1 MIIASNLKL
10 LVGVTQRVDS
20 VAGRGELRDG
30 LDQRLIQ
37 WLVQAGFLPV
47 VIPNTLFGASKLDQ
61 TTLEDW
67 LQAVNPGAL
76 VLSGGNDIGECPSR
90 DATERHLLTWARAK
104 QVPVLGICRGLQM
117 MAVWAGVELVK
128 RMGHVGTRHPL
139 EIKGKKNE
147 WPANVNSYHN
157 WSLGTCPVGFTATA
171 QAEDGSIEAIK
182 HIQLPWEGWMWHP
195 EREPTF
201 SSLDTKRL
209 KELFNDSQV

>member
-1 MIIASNLKL
+1 MIIASNSKL

-37 WLVQAGFLPV
+37 WLVHAGFLPV
-47 VIPNTLFGASKLDQ
+47 VIPNTLSGVSQLDQ
-61 TTLEDW
+61 TTLENW

-76 VLSGGNDIGECPSR
+76 VLSGGNDIGECPAR
-90 DATERHLLTWARAK
+90 DATERHLLSWAKAR
-104 QVPVLGICRGLQM
+104 QTPVLGICRGLQM
-117 MAVWAGVELVK
+117 MAVCAGVELVK
-128 RMGHVGTRHPL
+128 CTGHVGSRHQL
-139 EIKGKKNE
+139 AIKATKNE

-157 WSLGTCPVGFTATA
+157 WCLAICPNGFKVTA

-201 SSLDTKRL
+201 STLDTKRL
-209 KELFNDSQV
+209 KELFNDIPG